1 MTGSAF
7 AIITQVCTIFGNKF
21 SAESGVV
28 VAFPFFKQ
36 ETDQE

>member
-1 MTGSAF
+1 MAGSAF
-7 AIITQVCTIFGNKF
+7 AISTQACTIFGNKF

-28 VAFPFFKQ
+28 VASPFFKQ